1 MSGDEWIDEMIKKQQ
16 DGIIRPGDFV
26 EWVPFKQLKDI
37 KKFAKGGFGTIYKA
51 VWQRLWSHISRCSL
65 YYKTCFSGWC
75 NYQNRRDIKRIKQFK
90 FQCQWIDI
98 RGTVFYD
105 YIFYE

>member
-1 MSGDEWIDEMIKKQQ
+1 LSGDEWIDEMIKKQQ

-51 VWQRLWSHISRCSL
+51 VWQRL
-65 YYKTCFSGWC
+65 
-75 NYQNRRDIKRIKQFK
+75 
-90 FQCQWIDI
+90 
-98 RGTVFYD
+98 
-105 YIFYE
+105 